1 MKGSETKG
9 KAQLSL
15 ALDRISERITLTFQT
30 LSPPRS
36 NPGSTTEEQQSTLYF
51 NMIWRRES
59 VSQLPL
65 MYKPFFIP
73 ARGNLRSWLPAIGK
87 IVVEIGLDDGVR
99 PLMQHAV
106 FLT

>member
-1 MKGSETKG
+1 
-9 KAQLSL
+9 
-15 ALDRISERITLTFQT
+15 
-30 LSPPRS
+30 
-36 NPGSTTEEQQSTLYF
+36 
-51 NMIWRRES
+51 
-59 VSQLPL
+59 
-65 MYKPFFIP
+65 MYKLFFIP